1 MNVFD
6 LVATLTLDSSEYD
19 SGLNESEEKA
29 EGFGSKLKGA
39 LGTAGKIGAGALTA
53 VTTAGVAAA
62 GAFVAGTKQVA
73 EYGDNIDKQSQKLGI
88 SAEAYQEWDAILQH
102 SGTSAGALTG
112 AMKTMVKATE
122 SNTEAF
128 AQLGISEEQIATMS
142 KEELFSSVITGLQGM
157 GEGLERDKLA
167 TELLGRGAV
176 EMGALLNTSAEDTEA
191 MRQRVHELGGVMS
204 DEAVKSAAAF
214 QDSLQDMKTSIQGL
228 GRNVLVEFL
237 PTITKVMDGI
247 AKIFTGDKGGAKIIS
262 DGIADLI
269 KKIKDALPRMIETG
283 TELMDSLLDV
293 IIDNLPSLIEA
304 GTEIIVRLATGI
316 LKALPKLL
324 QKAPEIIK
332 ALLGALKQNAP
343 QLLQAALEFIQVL
356 GRGIVDNLPKL
367 LEGAKK
373 MITTLGDGLIKFID
387 ILLQKAPTIVSKLVT
402 AIIQYAPKLLQAATE
417 LVAKLAVYIIK
428 NLPQIIQAAV
438 QIVGALLKGI
448 AGAYEQLFQMGKN
461 VIICIWNGIATL
473 NPFQWGADLM
483 SNFISGIFSK
493 FRALADAARNAAGTV
508 WSYLHF
514 SEPEKGPLSD
524 FHTYAPDMMKLFA
537 QGIEDNE
544 RLISDQLNK
553 SLNFGLDVN
562 ARSLA
567 SSPANGGNI
576 TINVYGAEG
585 QSVNALAEIVME
597 RLTHIT
603 DRDRRAFA

>member
-112 AMKTMVKATE
+112 AMRTMVKATE

-214 QDSLQDMKTSIQGL
+214 QDSLQDMTTSFQSL
-228 GRNVLVEFL
+228 GRGILSDFM
-237 PTITKVMDGI
+237 PTITKVMDGL
-247 AKIFTGDKGGAKIIS
+247 AMIFSGDTGGAKLISEGIS
-262 DGIADLI
+262 DMIQ
-269 KKIKDALPRMIETG
+269 KIKDAIPTLIDTG
-283 TELMDSLLDV
+283 LELMDSLLDV
-293 IIDNLPSLIEA
+293 IIDNLPQLIEA
-304 GTEIIVRLATGI
+304 GVEIILKLTTG
-316 LKALPKLL
+316 LVKAIPKLL
-324 QKAPEIIK
+324 EKAPEIIK
-332 ALLGALKQNAP
+332 AFLDALMKYAPELLKAS
-343 QLLQAALEFIQVL
+343 LELIVTL
-356 GRGIVDNLPKL
+356 GKGIVNNLPKVV
-367 LEGAKK
+367 E
-373 MITTLGDGLIKFID
+373 
-387 ILLQKAPTIVSKLVT
+387 
-402 AIIQYAPKLLQAATE
+402 
-417 LVAKLAVYIIK
+417 
-428 NLPQIIQAAV
+428 
-438 QIVGALLKGI
+438 
-448 AGAYEQLFQMGKN
+448 MGKQ
-461 VIICIWNGIATL
+461 VFDTIKDTIKQKLSEAV
-473 NPFQWGADLM
+473 QWGADLI
-483 SNFISGIFSK
+483 SNFVSGILSGIGNLIG
-493 FRALADAARNAAGTV
+493 ALGRVGSTV
-508 WSYLHF
+508 KSYLGF
-514 SEPEKGPLSD
+514 SEPEKGPLSN
-524 FHTYAPDMMKLFA
+524 FHTYAPDMIDLFV
-537 QGIEDNE
+537 QGLKDSEGE
-544 RLISDQLNK
+544 LQKQLN
-553 SLNFGLDVN
+553 SMLNIEAPSIEAG
-562 ARSLA
+562 A
-567 SSPANGGNI
+567 SGNVYNGGAV
-576 TINVYGAEG
+576 TVNVYGAQG
-585 QSVNALAEIVME
+585 QDVNRLADAVM
-597 RLTHIT
+597 
-603 DRDRRAFA
+603 DRINFELGRQRRAIGWT